1 VTADAVTAD
10 AATDDAATDEAR
22 PSPELSRV
30 EQTVFACLSALNL
43 VPIWAFQYFPAQD
56 APNHL
61 YTVEVMRLLLAGTAP
76 PALAA
81 AFAPALGLKS
91 NLLFHLLM
99 LGLGRLGLSL
109 ETAHRLVLSAYALA
123 FPLAGLYC
131 IRAANRRAS
140 PLALLFLPL
149 VFSWFVLQG
158 LYNYVLSLPPALV
171 WLGIVARDGGRPGRR
186 AQLALGLAA
195 LAVYFGHAGTFVAM
209 LLVTLVRVL
218 RPGDGSRVSPGARL
232 ARALPLALALAPA
245 FALAVTG
252 LPGLLAPSAAPE
264 PTVSGLEGYGVA
276 EAAGAFFV
284 EFAMRYHIW
293 ELAILGPPLVALI
306 AIPLFAWRRRR
317 TGAARPPR
325 WPLEAALILVALYFV
340 LPHIFHGSDVSPRLR
355 PLIVFCLAC
364 YAGVALTGRA
374 RRRIVALALSAG
386 IAGVGALCWDFAH
399 LNRELRT
406 FTAAIPLVRDGSR
419 LYPMVFDPRGASIL
433 VRPFLHAWGYYGTSR
448 HVVSP
453 FAFGWHESRFPFRY
467 RQLPLHDLASRLP
480 SDGEDEPYA
489 LEQGRLCAAARRLA
503 PSLTCADVRADAERR
518 LARLGA
524 SYDYLLTWAAPADFL
539 ALLGDRGYRLL
550 LADGALALYE
560 SPGARL

>member
-1 VTADAVTAD
+1 VTAEAETADA
-10 AATDDAATDEAR
+10 ER
-22 PSPELSRV
+22 PRPALSRG
-30 EQTVFACLSALNL
+30 EWAVFVCLSALNL
-43 VPIWAFQYFPAQD
+43 VPICAFPYFPAQD

-61 YTVEVMRLLLAGTAP
+61 YTVEVMRLLLDGTAP

-91 NLLFHLLM
+91 NVLFHLVM
-99 LGLGRLGLSL
+99 LGLCRLGLSL
-109 ETAHRLVLSAYALA
+109 ATAHRLVLSGYALA
-123 FPLAGLYC
+123 FPLAGLFAL
-131 IRAANRRAS
+131 RAANRRAS

-149 VFSWFVLQG
+149 VWSWFVLQG
-158 LYNYVLSLPPALV
+158 LYNYVLSLPLALV

-195 LAVYFGHAGTFVAM
+195 LGVYFGHAGTFVAM
-209 LLVTLVRVL
+209 LLVTFVRVV
-218 RPGDGSRVSPGARL
+218 RPGDGSRASPWARL
-232 ARALPLALALAPA
+232 REAAPLAAALAPA
-245 FALAVTG
+245 FLLAATG

-264 PTVSGLEGYGVA
+264 PTVSRFESYGFA
-276 EAAGAFFV
+276 EAAAAFFV
-284 EFAMRYHIW
+284 EFAMRYHVW
-293 ELAILGPPLVALI
+293 ELAILAPPLVALI
-306 AIPLFAWRRRR
+306 AIPLVAWRRR
-317 TGAARPPR
+317 GPDAGRPPR
-325 WPLEAALILVALYFV
+325 WPLEAALILIALYFA

-355 PLIVFCLAC
+355 PLVVFCLAS
-364 YAGVALTGRA
+364 YAGVALSGQA
-374 RRRIVALALSAG
+374 RRRVAALALASG
-386 IAGVGALCWDFAH
+386 IASVGALASDFAH
-399 LNRELRT
+399 LNRQLRS
-406 FTAAIPLVRDGSR
+406 FTAAIPLVREGSR
-419 LYPMVFDPRGASIL
+419 LYPMVFDPRGTSIL

-467 RQLPLHDLASRLP
+467 RQLPMHVFDSRLP

-539 ALLGDRGYRLL
+539 ALLGDRGYRLV
-550 LADGALALYE
+550 LADGAMALYE
-560 SPGARL
+560 SPAPRL